1 MKYWILRWSSLAL
14 VVGVISGE
22 MLCAQEPSVPAP
34 ENPSVAPAA
43 DVAPAQDAPAD
54 TSASATDTTTV
65 TTTENATDTTAAG
78 EPASSS
84 TSANTKKSQLDESI
98 GKIDAIF
105 AKVNAVFGGALF
117 YDFGTSQ
124 MPAFGAADIASQP
137 AAEFFAD
144 RPDDLLTTSLPA
156 VIEKFKAENNRLP
169 SSLGEAVAAFRKA
182 GFRLPQLP
190 PGVAYDYDAEQGVV
204 IVKPQGASIPFVV
217 IWLFLGGVFLTLR
230 MGFINIRG
238 FFHAIALIRG
248 VYDDPKERGEV
259 SHFQALSSALSATVG
274 LGNIGGVAVAVGTG
288 GPGATFWMIV
298 VGLLGMS
305 TKFAECTLG
314 QIYRHVGPDGTVL
327 GGPMRYLREGLKGR
341 NFFGIPLSGLGEVLA
356 FVFALLCI
364 GASFGGG
371 NSYQVSQSLT
381 ALKQAPGLEF
391 LQTDPWIYGLV
402 MAVCVGLVII
412 GGIKSIGKVAS
423 KIVPLMCIC
432 YVLACL
438 WIIVANNAQV
448 PAALSAI
455 WNEAFHPQAM
465 FAGGFWGVMVIGVR
479 RAVFSNEAGAGS
491 AAIAHSAAKTDEP
504 VSEGIVALLEPFV
517 DTVVVCTMTAVAIG
531 VTGVYATPAGQ
542 ELAAANQGA
551 ALTLMAFTTG
561 GPAWFA
567 YVLYASVFLFAYS
580 TCISWSYYGE
590 RCFVQLLGERSSLIY
605 KLLFVVFTF
614 LGSVVTATNILD
626 FSDLMILAMAVP
638 NLLGVFLLSGV
649 IREELTDYWRR
660 YKTGQLTRK

>member
-1 MKYWILRWSSLAL
+1 MKCRLSLLLVVLIGIFNSAVGGQEPTPTQPPTVEALSAKEDASKEATAPAL
-14 VVGVISGE
+14 V
-22 MLCAQEPSVPAP
+22 PSDSA
-34 ENPSVAPAA
+34 EAA
-43 DVAPAQDAPAD
+43 NIQQA
-54 TSASATDTTTV
+54 ASTDKPIV
-65 TTTENATDTTAAG
+65 EDEKAVDQNL
-78 EPASSS
+78 EKASFK
-84 TSANTKKSQLDESI
+84 NKLDETI
-98 GKIDAIF
+98 AKIDGVF
-105 AKVNAVFGGALF
+105 ATANGVFAGGLF
-117 YDFGTSQ
+117 YDFGTSKMQ
-124 MPAFGAADIASQP
+124 AFGAADILPQP
-137 AAEFFAD
+137 AAEYFAD
-144 RPDDLLTTSLPA
+144 SDSDVLTTQLPELIA
-156 VIEKFKAENNRLP
+156 KFKTENEHYP
-169 SSLGEAVAAFRKA
+169 GSLGELMSLAKEAAIEIPKT
-182 GFRLPQLP
+182 P
-190 PGVAYDYDAEQGVV
+190 PGVAYDYDAENGILMVQ
-204 IVKPQGASIPFVV
+204 PRGASIPFVV
-217 IWLFLGGVFLTLR
+217 VWLFLGGVFLTLR

-248 VYDDPKERGEV
+248 TYDDPNERGEV

-314 QIYRHVGPDGTVL
+314 QIYRHVSPDGTVL
-327 GGPMRYLREGLKGR
+327 GGPMRYLRDGLKR
-341 NFFGIPLSGLGEVLA
+341 RSFLGIPLSGLGEVLA
-356 FVFALLCI
+356 FIFSILCI

-371 NSYQVSQSLT
+371 NSYQVSQSLS
-381 ALKQAPGLEF
+381 ALKEAPGLEF
-391 LQTDPWIYGLV
+391 LKSDPWIYGLV
-402 MAVCVGLVII
+402 MAVFVGLVII
-412 GGIKSIGKVAS
+412 GGIKTIGSVAS
-423 KIVPLMCIC
+423 KIVPLMCMC

-438 WIIVANNAQV
+438 WIIVASWEQV
-448 PAALSAI
+448 PAALTAI
-455 WNEAFHPQAM
+455 YTEAFHPQAM

-491 AAIAHSAAKTDEP
+491 AAIAHSAARTEEP

-517 DTVVVCTMTAVAIG
+517 DTVIVCTMTAVAIG

-561 GPAWFA
+561 GPPWFA

-590 RCFVQLLGERSSLIY
+590 RCFVQLFGERSSLVY
-605 KLLFVVFTF
+605 KLAFVIFTF

-649 IREELTDYWRR
+649 VHEELTDYWKR
-660 YKTGQLTRK
+660 YKSGQLHKRK